1 MVRDGPF
8 HDLRGRRVLP
18 WQASC
23 LGLVIRQP
31 LLRLGYL
38 ASATREPMA
47 CPNGHNVLIILA
59 AIASAVAIA
68 ACGSSKSSSTA
79 AASGQ
84 FSQGVKY
91 SDCMRSHGVSNF
103 PDPNSVGGGLNF
115 HIPDNSINP
124 YSPSFTA
131 ARSDCA
137 KLLPGPRP
145 GAQHPTAQEVAQT
158 LKISECMR
166 RRGVSGFPD
175 PTLKMPSNPGPGEYS
190 ILEDNG
196 GVVLAVPS
204 TISPGSP
211 VFKQAAAA
219 CGFG

>member
-1 MVRDGPF
+1 
-8 HDLRGRRVLP
+8 
-18 WQASC
+18 
-23 LGLVIRQP
+23 
-31 LLRLGYL
+31 
-38 ASATREPMA
+38 MA
-47 CPNGHNVLIILA
+47 YPKGHNVLIMLA
-59 AIASAVAIA
+59 AIPCAVAIA

-84 FSQGVKY
+84 YAQGVKY
-91 SDCMRSHGVSNF
+91 SDCMRSHGVTSF

-115 HIPDNSINP
+115 HITGNTINP
-124 YSPSFTA
+124 YSPSFRA
-131 ARSDCA
+131 AQSDCS

-158 LKISECMR
+158 LKVSVCMR
-166 RRGVSGFPD
+166 RHGVSGFPD
-175 PTLKMPSNPGPGEYS
+175 PTLKMPSDPAPDEYS

-211 VFKQAAAA
+211 VVKQAAAA

>member
-1 MVRDGPF
+1 MLARQM
-8 HDLRGRRVLP
+8 RGRTARR
-18 WQASC
+18 A
-23 LGLVIRQP
+23 LGGKSRFLSV
-31 LLRLGYL
+31 
-38 ASATREPMA
+38 A
-47 CPNGHNVLIILA
+47 LA
-59 AIASAVAIA
+59 AVGCVVTLA
-68 ACGSSKSSSTA
+68 ACGSSKSSGTA

-103 PDPNSVGGGLNF
+103 PDPKSVGGGLNF
-115 HIPDNSINP
+115 HIPDNSIDP